1 MEQLDPIAAQQADNL
16 IYWAARTAKTQEE
29 LTDKSIEQ
37 AQKQLARY
45 YASAQKSVIAD
56 FLRTYEHLLLRQE
69 GNKVTPADLYKL
81 GRYWEMQ
88 NALAEELRN
97 LGNRQAMALEKVFV
111 RQYQEIY
118 SSLAIPSEKAF
129 ATVSKQAA
137 LQAINTIWCAD
148 GKSWSD
154 RIWENT
160 ELLNQEL
167 NEKLIET
174 VTAGRKPTQLKKD
187 LQERFGVAFYC
198 ADRVV
203 RTESAHIAAQSAQQR
218 YIDSGITEMQV
229 WASKDERRCDVC
241 GKLHE
246 KKYPVHAISPL
257 PAHPNCRCTLIP
269 VI

>member
-29 LTDKSIEQ
+29 LTDKSIAQ
-37 AQKQLARY
+37 AQKQLAKY
-45 YASAQKSVIAD
+45 YASAQKAVIED
-56 FLRTYEHLLLRQE
+56 FVSTYEHLLLRQE
-69 GNKVTPADLYKL
+69 MGHVTPADLYKL
-81 GRYWEMQ
+81 GRYWAMQ
-88 NALAEELRN
+88 NQLAEELRN
-97 LGNRQAMALEKVFV
+97 LGNRQAAALEKVFV
-111 RQYQEIY
+111 QQYQAIY
-118 SSLAIPSEKAF
+118 ASLAIPSEKAF
-129 ATVSKQAA
+129 STISKEAA

-148 GKSWSD
+148 GKSWST

-160 ELLNQEL
+160 EALKQEL

-174 VTAGRKPTQLKKD
+174 VTAGRKPAQLKHD